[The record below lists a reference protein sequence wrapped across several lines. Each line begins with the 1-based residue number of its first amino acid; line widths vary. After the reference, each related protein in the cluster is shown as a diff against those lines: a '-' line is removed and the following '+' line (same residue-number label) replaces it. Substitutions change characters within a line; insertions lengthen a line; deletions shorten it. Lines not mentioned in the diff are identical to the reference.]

1 MNSKLPELIC
11 NDKGEI
17 DGVFE
22 VLIKTDY
29 ALYKFNITVSAFTM
43 IRCSVA
49 RNGETEFEEYEYKS
63 EAHAWAHFKSKMK
76 DFLH

>member
-1 MNSKLPELIC
+1 
-11 NDKGEI
+11 
-17 DGVFE
+17 
-22 VLIKTDY
+22 
-29 ALYKFNITVSAFTM
+29 M